1 MIVPS
6 ELTMPLIAGITT
18 KSGEILWKRH
28 YLEGKASWLKLLA
41 WWWKYYFIARVW
53 GTGFGVW
60 DLGFEVTGS
69 RLGLGVFG
77 LRSGVLY
84 PEFTVWGMGSGV
96 WGMGFGVW
104 GNHFKVRDLRSR
116 VKVGGLRSGVRGLGS
131 GVLFNQFKIQGLR
144 FGDPGLES
152 WVAVWVLGFVFYL
165 KFYIFLQTMRTQ
177 FFPLWITVLYDKFYY
192 NSIIKHSHKSQFSQF
207 HQSQIEKLCN

>member
-1 MIVPS
+1 
-6 ELTMPLIAGITT
+6 
-18 KSGEILWKRH
+18 
-28 YLEGKASWLKLLA
+28 
-41 WWWKYYFIARVW
+41 
-53 GTGFGVW
+53 
-60 DLGFEVTGS
+60 
-69 RLGLGVFG
+69 
-77 LRSGVLY
+77 
-84 PEFTVWGMGSGV
+84 MGSGV

-177 FFPLWITVLYDKFYY
+177 FFPL
-192 NSIIKHSHKSQFSQF
+192 
-207 HQSQIEKLCN
+207 